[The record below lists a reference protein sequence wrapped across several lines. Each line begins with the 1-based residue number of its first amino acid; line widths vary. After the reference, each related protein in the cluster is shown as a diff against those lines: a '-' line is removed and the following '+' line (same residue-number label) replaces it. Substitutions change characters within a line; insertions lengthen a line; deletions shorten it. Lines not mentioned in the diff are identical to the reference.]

1 MVKFKNPYTAKWSYQ
16 YVDKLVIPDGK
27 QDDQQVTPRCKEY
40 KKNMDPEILN
50 LLVDKYPNAYQNAT
64 STYKFETYEE
74 NEPVSIYSRKFI
86 IFICI

>member
-1 MVKFKNPYTAKWSYQ
+1 
-16 YVDKLVIPDGK
+16 
-27 QDDQQVTPRCKEY
+27 
-40 KKNMDPEILN
+40 MDPEILN